1 MLGLTGQHQCKL
13 DAKGRFMLPSA
24 LRRQLDP
31 SANEAFF
38 LNRGFEQ
45 CLVMYPMNEWEKEE
59 RKLLDRLNLYDPS
72 DREFYRKMTYGGATL
87 SLDKNGRL
95 LIPKSLL
102 DGVGIKKEVVLFAF
116 ANRIEVWDAKVFDKN
131 MNQGWENFSELAQK
145 VMGNSDS
152 NE

>member
-1 MLGLTGQHQCKL
+1 
-13 DAKGRFMLPSA
+13 MLPVA
-24 LRRQLDP
+24 LRKQLDP
-31 SANEAFF
+31 KAGETFF
-38 LNRGFEQ
+38 MNRGFEQ

-102 DGVGIKKEVVLFAF
+102 SLVGSNKEIVLFAF
-116 ANRIEVWDAKVFDKN
+116 ANRIEVWNAKQFEKN
-131 MNQGWENFSELAQK
+131 MNKGWDDFSELARK
-145 VMGNSDS
+145 VMGNSRE

>member
-1 MLGLTGQHQCKL
+1 
-13 DAKGRFMLPSA
+13 MLPSA